1 MDTHSCNNLCEAVFE
16 DHVECIKKLIIAG
29 ADPNT
34 TDYKGEKTPLHE
46 AARRGRD
53 ACVRVLVAAG
63 ADVNA
68 GSRTPLHAAVING
81 HDACVRMLLSAGAD
95 PNVTDNAGITP
106 LHYAI
111 FRGNAVWELIA
122 AGADVNAGSWT
133 PLHSAA
139 HEGSEVFVQMLV
151 AAGSNPNA
159 VDDEGRT
166 PLQLAVDRGHVEC
179 AKICKRYNVQILTG
193 ISTTYKI

>member
-1 MDTHSCNNLCEAVFE
+1 MDTHSCNNWREAVFE

-34 TDYKGEKTPLHE
+34 TDYKGETPLHE

-53 ACVRVLVAAG
+53 ACVRVLIEAG
-63 ADVNA
+63 GGPNVTASDYF
-68 GSRTPLHAAVING
+68 GRTPLHEAALHG
-81 HDACVRMLLSAGAD
+81 HDTCVRRLLSAGAD

-111 FRGNAVWELIA
+111 HRGNAVWELVA
-122 AGADVNAGSWT
+122 ADADVNAGSWT

-139 HEGSEVFVQMLV
+139 HEGNEMFVQMLV
-151 AAGSNPNA
+151 AAGANPNA

-166 PLQLAVDRGHVEC
+166 PLQLAVDGGHVEC
-179 AKICKRYNVQILTG
+179 AKILGYIDD
-193 ISTTYKI
+193 I

>member
-1 MDTHSCNNLCEAVFE
+1 MDTHSCNDLLEAALKGH
-16 DHVECIKKLIIAG
+16 DECIEKLIAAG
-29 ADPNT
+29 ADPNVT
-34 TDYKGEKTPLHE
+34 TSDYFG
-46 AARRGRD
+46 
-53 ACVRVLVAAG
+53 
-63 ADVNA
+63 
-68 GSRTPLHAAVING
+68 RTPLHYAAIHG
-81 HDACVRMLLSAGAD
+81 HDTCVRMLLSAGAA

-111 FRGNAVWELIA
+111 RRGNAVWELIA

-139 HEGSEVFVQMLV
+139 HEGNEVFVQMLV

-166 PLQLAVDRGHVEC
+166 PLQLAVDGGHVEC
-179 AKICKRYNVQILTG
+179 AKICKGNRNQIRLVY
-193 ISTTYKI
+193 ISTP